1 MVAQRESTM
10 TGKELYGPVGAK
22 EPILFN
28 GKLGWIRVFCKEC
41 NIDYDIREVD
51 NETTHPT
58 AAHVA
63 RFDCPKGHHC
73 EARRVWNSYDDD
85 FLKACGIEA
94 LMEQQIGQARPA
106 SEGVKA
112 STRREGQKAERI
124 IVVNDEELI
133 RKLICAILASAGYQC
148 RGVAGGL
155 EALALFE
162 SGEESDLLLCDLR
175 NPFLDGISLLERT
188 TERFPNVPVVFVTC
202 DDSALQGCI
211 SRGAHDYL
219 MMPFVHE
226 QLLWSVRHALEH
238 RRLKLEMLENRRLRK
253 RGAK

>member
-1 MVAQRESTM
+1 MVAKRKQIM
-10 TGKELYGPVGAK
+10 TGKQLYGPVGAK

-51 NETTHPT
+51 NETTHP
-58 AAHVA
+58 AAMHVA

-94 LMEQQIGQARPA
+94 PKEQQIGQARPA
-106 SEGVKA
+106 PEGVTA
-112 STRREGQKAERI
+112 STRQEGQKAERI
-124 IVVNDEELI
+124 IVVNNEKGI
-133 RKLICAILASAGYQC
+133 REIICAMLASAGYQC
-148 RGVAGGL
+148 RAVAGGL
-155 EALALFE
+155 EALALLE

-238 RRLKLEMLENRRLRK
+238 RRLKLENRRLRK
-253 RGAK
+253 VGAK